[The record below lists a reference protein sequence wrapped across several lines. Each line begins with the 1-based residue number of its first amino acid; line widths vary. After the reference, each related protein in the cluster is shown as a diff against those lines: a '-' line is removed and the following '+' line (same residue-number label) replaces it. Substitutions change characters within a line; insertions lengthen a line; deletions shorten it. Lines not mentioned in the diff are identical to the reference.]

1 MEQEGGGFK
10 IKDRIFYRNA
20 KSLPSCGGIS
30 VQWNWRRFSQSG
42 STVQIAVNLPIYNSV
57 NALIPHAMRL

>member
-20 KSLPSCGGIS
+20 KSLLSRGGIS
-30 VQWNWRRFSQSG
+30 VQWNWRRFSQNG
-42 STVQIAVNLPIYNSV
+42 QIVQITVNLPIYNSV
-57 NALIPHAMRL
+57 

>member
-20 KSLPSCGGIS
+20 KSL
-30 VQWNWRRFSQSG
+30 
-42 STVQIAVNLPIYNSV
+42 
-57 NALIPHAMRL
+57 